1 VKFLFY
7 PHLPSEKNALI
18 YKICTIKG
26 WEMVNDP
33 YAPFDLAINWEDITY
48 RNQDETLLSLKQK
61 TFVINGECIDI
72 SKQYIDA
79 VHHKVFG
86 YGLGVDPTVFEGE
99 VAQKSDRNGTHN
111 GRVVQCPISAEE
123 RDAAVAEGYIFTRMI
138 HTATALPGFSDP
150 SYARDIRVPFMRNEI
165 PFCYFGYRSMD
176 KLFGF
181 SKVFVELAETTDVFS
196 DEEIRN
202 IHTFCQAIGLDYG
215 ELDILRD
222 TNDGKIYI
230 VDANNT
236 PSGPQQPLPEEWRLE
251 ALKRLSDS
259 FERNYIEEK

>member
-99 VAQKSDRNGTHN
+99 VAQKSDSIT
-111 GRVVQCPISAEE
+111 
-123 RDAAVAEGYIFTRMI
+123 EGLSNVLFQQKSEMLRLLRGIF
-138 HTATALPGFSDP
+138 L
-150 SYARDIRVPFMRNEI
+150 
-165 PFCYFGYRSMD
+165 
-176 KLFGF
+176 
-181 SKVFVELAETTDVFS
+181 LA
-196 DEEIRN
+196 
-202 IHTFCQAIGLDYG
+202 
-215 ELDILRD
+215 
-222 TNDGKIYI
+222 
-230 VDANNT
+230 
-236 PSGPQQPLPEEWRLE
+236 
-251 ALKRLSDS
+251 
-259 FERNYIEEK
+259 